1 MKLIVGLGNPG
12 TKYLLT
18 RHNIGFIVIDALA
31 IAFGAGSFRD
41 EMKAQTCKIKI
52 DSHDCLLVKPQTFMN
67 LSGESVRPLMDY
79 YKAEAKDLLVIQDE
93 VDLPFGKIRFQIK
106 RGSGGHNGIKSLH
119 QHIGHDEYARL
130 KMGVGKPNDPRFAVA
145 DYVLANFSK
154 DEQNQMTEFLSLAIS
169 GVETFVKKGID
180 RAATDYNSEARS
192 SIKSE

>member
-31 IAFGAGSFRD
+31 MAFGAGPFRD
-41 EMKAQTCKIKI
+41 ELKAQTCKIKI
-52 DSHDCLLVKPQTFMN
+52 ENQDCLLVKPQTFMN
-67 LSGESVRPLMDY
+67 LSGESVRPLMEY
-79 YKAEAKDLLVIQDE
+79 YKAQASDLLVIQDE
-93 VDLPFGKIRFQIK
+93 VDLPFGKIRFHIK

-130 KMGVGKPNDPRFAVA
+130 KMGVGKPSDPRFAVA

-154 DEQNQMTEFLSLAIS
+154 EEQGQMTDFLSLAIS
-169 GVETFVKKGID
+169 GVETFVRLGVD
-180 RAATDYNSEARS
+180 RAATDFNSEKRS
-192 SIKSE
+192 SIKN